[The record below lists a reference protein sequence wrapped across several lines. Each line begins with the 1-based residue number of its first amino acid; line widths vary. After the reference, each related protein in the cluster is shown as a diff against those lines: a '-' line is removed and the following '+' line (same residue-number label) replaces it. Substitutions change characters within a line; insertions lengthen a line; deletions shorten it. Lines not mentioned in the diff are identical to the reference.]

1 MRKALVAV
9 VLAVCLTVAACGG
22 GRPVTGLR
30 VMVPNNPGSGYD
42 VTARSA
48 VLAMEQAGLARNVE
62 VFNLPGAS
70 GTIGL
75 QRLVNER
82 GNGALLMQMGLGVVG
97 AVHTARSPVDV
108 TDTTPIARLTED
120 AEAVA
125 VPADSPYRSLDELMT
140 AWRADPSGVAVAG
153 GSSPGGPDHLA
164 THLLAQAVGLDPRQ
178 VTYVEFDGGGDLL
191 AALLGDRVA
200 FGVSSPTEF
209 RDQIE
214 AGQLRVLAVTSA
226 QRVPGVDAP
235 TLREAGVDLQ
245 FANWRGLVAPPGLA
259 EADRR
264 ALTRLVDGMHGSPE
278 WAQVL
283 ARMNVTDAYLTGDAF
298 GEFLR
303 SEDERVAGVLQRLGL
318 AA

>member
-22 GRPVTGLR
+22 DRPVTGLR

-125 VPADSPYRSLDELMT
+125 VPADSPYRSLDELVT
-140 AWRADPSGVAVAG
+140 AWRTDPSGVAVAG
-153 GSSPGGPDHLA
+153 PAP
-164 THLLAQAVGLDPRQ
+164 VGRTTSRRTCSLRPSVLIR
-178 VTYVEFDGGGDLL
+178 
-191 AALLGDRVA
+191 AR
-200 FGVSSPTEF
+200 SPTSSSTGAATCS
-209 RDQIE
+209 RRSWGTGSRSGCP
-214 AGQLRVLAVTSA
+214 ARPSSA
-226 QRVPGVDAP
+226 TRSGPGSCAC
-235 TLREAGVDLQ
+235 
-245 FANWRGLVAPPGLA
+245 
-259 EADRR
+259 
-264 ALTRLVDGMHGSPE
+264 
-278 WAQVL
+278 
-283 ARMNVTDAYLTGDAF
+283 
-298 GEFLR
+298 
-303 SEDERVAGVLQRLGL
+303 
-318 AA
+318 